1 LEQVFDWKR
10 GYSAGARFG
19 VGVKKGNLR
28 KLDKLPAPPMQLKI
42 TDSPTHGLLLL
53 TQAEPAFN
61 RMFFRDRKDKLLTI
75 AWNPGP
81 EQTVVID
88 EIVYAFPPQSILP
101 LMVNQSFRFER
112 PEAVIA
118 WQFNREFYCIVDH
131 DKEVSCVGFLFYGA
145 PESFFVRLQPD
156 DERKISLLFQVFVDE
171 FGTVDPIQVEMLRML
186 LKRLIILVTRLAK
199 EQFIDL
205 VALPETQFDVVRQ
218 FNLLV
223 ENHYRHKHRV
233 ADYADLLNRS
243 PKTLSNWFALYNQK
257 SPLQVIHDRII
268 LEAKRL
274 LLYTDKN
281 SKEIAYE
288 LGFEEVAHF
297 GRFFKKNTGLPPG
310 AFKQDVRSG
319 LARQAPPP

>member
-1 LEQVFDWKR
+1 MEQVFDWKR

-28 KLDKLPAPPMQLKI
+28 KLDKLPAPLMQLKV
-42 TDSPTHGLLLL
+42 TDSPTNGLLLL

-75 AWNPGP
+75 AWNAGP

-199 EQFIDL
+199 EQFIDP
-205 VALPETQFDVVRQ
+205 VALPETSLTWCGSLTCWSKTTTATSTAWPTTPTCSTARPKPFPTGLPSITRKVPC
-218 FNLLV
+218 
-223 ENHYRHKHRV
+223 
-233 ADYADLLNRS
+233 RS
-243 PKTLSNWFALYNQK
+243 STTASSWRPNDCCSTPTKT
-257 SPLQVIHDRII
+257 
-268 LEAKRL
+268 AKRL
-274 LLYTDKN
+274 PTSSVL
-281 SKEIAYE
+281 
-288 LGFEEVAHF
+288 
-297 GRFFKKNTGLPPG
+297 KK
-310 AFKQDVRSG
+310 
-319 LARQAPPP
+319 

>member
-1 LEQVFDWKR
+1 
-10 GYSAGARFG
+10 
-19 VGVKKGNLR
+19 
-28 KLDKLPAPPMQLKI
+28 
-42 TDSPTHGLLLL
+42 
-53 TQAEPAFN
+53 
-61 RMFFRDRKDKLLTI
+61 
-75 AWNPGP
+75 
-81 EQTVVID
+81 
-88 EIVYAFPPQSILP
+88 
-101 LMVNQSFRFER
+101 MVNQSFRFER

-145 PESFFVRLQPD
+145 PESLFIRLQPD
-156 DERKISLLFQVFVDE
+156 DGRKISLLFQVFVDE
-171 FGTVDPIQVEMLRML
+171 FKTVDPIQVEMLRML
-186 LKRLIILVTRLAK
+186 LKRLIIIVTRLAK
-199 EQFIDL
+199 EQFLDPA
-205 VALPETQFDVVRQ
+205 ALPEAHFDVVRQ

-233 ADYADLLNRS
+233 TDYAELLNRS
-243 PKTLSNWFALYNQK
+243 PKTLSNWFALYNRK

-288 LGFEEVAHF
+288 LGFEEAAHF

-310 AFKQDVRSG
+310 AFKNSGRSP
-319 LARQAPPP
+319 LNPQATGN